1 MQACQANVTRCVK
14 KLEGVEDVNV
24 NLLANSMAVSYD
36 ESRLKPENIINAVQA
51 AGYNASNMEKELKQA
66 EGFKGEWLS
75 RKERAESER
84 QGMKKRLLY
93 SVILLVPLMYIAMG
107 DMLSAACSVHINRNA
122 ERADFGFGSIDFN
135 RTYNF
140 YQ

>member
-1 MQACQANVTRCVK
+1 MT
-14 KLEGVEDVNV
+14 
-24 NLLANSMAVSYD
+24 VSYD

-51 AGYNASNMEKELKQA
+51 AGYNASNMEKELKKA

-84 QGMKKRLLY
+84 QGMKKTAAVFGY
-93 SVILLVPLMYIAMG
+93 SACASDVYSYGRYAL
-107 DMLSAACSVHINRNA
+107 AACSVHINRNA

>member
-1 MQACQANVTRCVK
+1 MT
-14 KLEGVEDVNV
+14 
-24 NLLANSMAVSYD
+24 VSYD

-51 AGYNASNMEKELKQA
+51 AGYNASNMEKELKKA

-107 DMLSAACSVHINRNA
+107 DMLSLPVPSILTGTQNA
-122 ERADFGFGSIDFN
+122 LIFGFGSIDFN

-140 YQ
+140 LSIDVFINLALKRFFTALPIWTRWWL